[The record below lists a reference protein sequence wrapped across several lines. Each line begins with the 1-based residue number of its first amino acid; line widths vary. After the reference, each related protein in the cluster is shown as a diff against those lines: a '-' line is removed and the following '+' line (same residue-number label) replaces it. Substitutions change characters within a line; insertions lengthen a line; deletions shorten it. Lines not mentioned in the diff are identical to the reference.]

1 MKAPCSA
8 LPHLTEQQPRALLC
22 LIPQS
27 SSAGAEHPSP
37 TAVVRARAV
46 FRAQGCTALRGA
58 GEGGWRWVRVLPTRN
73 WVLSYC
79 ICTSGTLLFLLG
91 NLPQGPSHPF
101 QHPHSTR
108 RCVAFPHSTAA
119 GSCLPALV
127 RSQRQL
133 SSPPPLTF
141 LLESPLLIFSFGQ
154 PSPHLSQIH
163 CKQCLSWAHTLCS
176 PRYFRAHAQ
185 VPQNVS
191 SAKQCLR

>member
-1 MKAPCSA
+1 MAKALLLLLLPGQMKAPCSA

-37 TAVVRARAV
+37 TAVVRARVV

-79 ICTSGTLLFLLG
+79 VCTSGTLLFLLG

-108 RCVAFPHSTAA
+108 RCPNPCGLSPQHSSRKPP
-119 GSCLPALV
+119 SCLGEIPTLAL
-127 RSQRQL
+127 L
-133 SSPPPLTF
+133 PPSTNL
-141 LLESPLLIFSFGQ
+141 
-154 PSPHLSQIH
+154 PS
-163 CKQCLSWAHTLCS
+163 
-176 PRYFRAHAQ
+176 
-185 VPQNVS
+185 
-191 SAKQCLR
+191 